1 MATTTIKR
9 SAGRPTREQAQHIDD
24 IILSGAR
31 EAFCRRGI
39 EGTSMEE
46 LALSVGVGKH
56 TIYRRYTGKMALL
69 DAVVTRDLDRL
80 RQAMDEDGTGHSP
93 LDRLRFAARR
103 FFLFCV
109 EPDSVRFMAFMTSES
124 VFSEELRE
132 RFATWDRVLCDP
144 IVACVREAQE
154 AGELRGDEPAQSLFN
169 LLADMLDGPSR
180 RLQFDLPDPFG
191 GLDADSFF
199 EHRWSVFLKVATA
212 R

>member
-46 LALSVGVGKH
+46 LALSVGVSKH

-132 RFATWDRVLCDP
+132 RFATWDRCCAIRSSPVFAKRRRPGNCGATNRRRACSTCWP
-144 IVACVREAQE
+144 ICSTVP
-154 AGELRGDEPAQSLFN
+154 AGGCSSTCPTP
-169 LLADMLDGPSR
+169 LAAWMPTVSSSIAGPS
-180 RLQFDLPDPFG
+180 
-191 GLDADSFF
+191 S
-199 EHRWSVFLKVATA
+199 
-212 R
+212 